1 MPTGQ
6 EVYLASWLDA
16 LKRQILG
23 EDRSLSWEGATGVMR
38 YAGTPA
44 VDRLLDD
51 AVRLCK
57 GALDRSTRSLIDR
70 ERLLPAANR
79 LDVHLL
85 IAGHDRAVAVQDAVD
100 GMDLRG
106 ELSAALTQYAVEQQ
120 QYLVYGGR
128 VHLAPIT
135 VEEQAAPAGD
145 EIQVRWRKEKD
156 AAPAAAP
163 RPPLATTR
171 ASREA
176 RAQANQPADASVKAS
191 GRKTV
196 HAGEGISQPF
206 TLRVKDRDAEPVDY
220 PVMTPFYF
228 GRNTRGVQIPFDFSD
243 EEMISGEHFSL
254 LYLPDLGY
262 VLRDNKSTNGTMVVR
277 GDEGVRLAT
286 PPARRETELA
296 REMRLK
302 EGDVIRLER
311 GAPSRR
317 GAVQFAFL
325 PDDAPETPVRWADH
339 LAARGIQWR
348 DARELVAQR
357 LEENAGPAI
366 LPEEY
371 TLMIG
376 ESYLGASVTG
386 SIWVAYREE
395 DENFRDGRALAL
407 VTNLSRCTLAWL
419 REDVPATLN
428 GQPLPPGPPT
438 PVPGGAIL
446 EFGDR
451 GSGIGGPGAGISP
464 TRVRFQWIETPGH
477 HGRSSA

>member
-1 MPTGQ
+1 M
-6 EVYLASWLDA
+6 ASWLDT

-23 EDRSLSWEGATGVMR
+23 EDRTLTWEGATGLMR
-38 YAGTPA
+38 FAGTPS

-70 ERLLPAANR
+70 ERLQPVANR

-85 IAGHDRAVAVQDAVD
+85 IAGHDRAVAVQDALD
-100 GMDLRG
+100 GMDLQG
-106 ELSAALTQYAVEQQ
+106 ELSAALTDYAVNQQ

-128 VHLAPIT
+128 VHVSPIT
-135 VEEQAAPAGD
+135 VEEQTLSAGD
-145 EIQVRWRKEKD
+145 EIQVRWRREKD
-156 AAPAAAP
+156 AAPATPAKTAAP
-163 RPPLATTR
+163 GPRK
-171 ASREA
+171 SREE
-176 RAQANQPADASVKAS
+176 RAAANQPADPSVKSS

-206 TLRVKDRDAEPVDY
+206 TLRVKDREGEAVSY

-228 GRNTRGVQIPFDFSD
+228 GRNTRGLQFEFDFTG
-243 EEMISGEHFSL
+243 EEMISGEHFSI

-277 GDEGVRLAT
+277 GEEAVRLYT

-296 REMRLK
+296 KEMRLK

-311 GAPSRR
+311 GAHAKR
-317 GAVQFAFL
+317 GAVQFAFML
-325 PDDAPETPVRWADH
+325 DDTPESALMWADH

-357 LEENAGPAI
+357 LTENASPTA
-366 LPEEY
+366 LHEEY

-386 SIWVAYREE
+386 SIWVAYREA
-395 DENFRDGRALAL
+395 DENFRGGRALAQ
-407 VTNLSRCTLAWL
+407 VTNLSRCTLTWL
-419 REDVPATLN
+419 REDIPATLN
-428 GQPLPPGPPT
+428 EQPLAVGVAT
-438 PVPGGAIL
+438 PVPGGGVLA
-446 EFGDR
+446 FGAQHADF
-451 GSGIGGPGAGISP
+451 GGNGIPP
-464 TRVRFQWIETPGH
+464 TRVRFQWIEG
-477 HGRSSA
+477 HGRAAA